1 MSFDFQLSSY
11 TVNRVCTMVLRF
23 ECVYSGY
30 ITGLYAMLTA
40 CNMQFSNMDSTNI
53 EHR

>member
-11 TVNRVCTMVLRF
+11 TVLRF